1 MSPSDKKPEA
11 GLAAMGAVLFRQTG
25 NDSLVGRFSRMPTD
39 HQIIPSKRRTGML
52 VTAVLITA
60 FLVLIVVGMAVWL
73 MAYENPAS
81 YRSN

>member
-1 MSPSDKKPEA
+1 
-11 GLAAMGAVLFRQTG
+11 
-25 NDSLVGRFSRMPTD
+25 
-39 HQIIPSKRRTGML
+39 
-52 VTAVLITA
+52 VLITA